1 MHVCTCSAIDLPAP
15 HPWKRRHSDYAVM
28 ISAELIPCDQSGGRD
43 IGTYVAA
50 AQAKANAVKKTKLH
64 GQKTKKTTH
73 MQSNCMKAPSLFNL
87 GLL

>member
-1 MHVCTCSAIDLPAP
+1 MQIMHVCTCSAIDLPAP

-50 AQAKANAVKKTKLH
+50 AQAKANAVKKNKITWAKNQENYPH
-64 GQKTKKTTH
+64 
-73 MQSNCMKAPSLFNL
+73 AE
-87 GLL
+87 